1 MSCLH
6 IGITT
11 GTCQAELGATLL
23 QYGLSPWQGLGIEL
37 LLTFLFIF
45 CVCATIDPNRTD
57 GGGKALMIGFAMA
70 GCHLAG
76 FRFTGASMNPARS
89 LGPAFVANKWSHHWC
104 TPSAGGLCL
113 LFLQR
118 PPLLQQQPLPSHR
131 RRQQPPGQPPQLSA
145 RRGEPQWHGCHH
157 NHPHHQHPPTTCT
170 PNLYAPGTFRGANS
184 HRHPGLSQAPASRR
198 PHVPATAHLRRGGA
212 NDDVILPPPRRPPPQ
227 HDDAIYGRRNPL
239 NDVTPGREN
248 QAYAFDSN
256 PRRLQS
262 PGASTPR
269 DIMQM
274 FSDGRETI
282 CLNDV
287 RVF

>member
-1 MSCLH
+1 MCVCVECIFACVCVSCVD
-6 IGITT
+6 
-11 GTCQAELGATLL
+11 
-23 QYGLSPWQGLGIEL
+23 
-37 LLTFLFIF
+37 LLT
-45 CVCATIDPNRTD
+45 
-57 GGGKALMIGFAMA
+57 
-70 GCHLAG
+70 
-76 FRFTGASMNPARS
+76 ASA
-89 LGPAFVANKWSHHWC
+89 
-104 TPSAGGLCL
+104 
-113 LFLQR
+113 
-118 PPLLQQQPLPSHR
+118 PPLPADTASSSSNARHYYNNNHSPHTADGSNLLGSPRSCR
-131 RRQQPPGQPPQLSA
+131 RAEVNLSGTA
-145 RRGEPQWHGCHH
+145 STTTTLTTSIPA
-157 NHPHHQHPPTTCT
+157 TTCT
-170 PNLYAPGTFRGANS
+170 PNLYAPGTFGERTLIDI
-184 HRHPGLSQAPASRR
+184 RDFRR
-198 PHVPATAHLRRGGA
+198 PPPHDDPTSLLQPTLRRGGA